1 MNFALS
7 DDQQMLQDGIARL
20 LADRYQLDQR
30 LAAQH
35 EPQGYSAEIWQAFV
49 DMGLTMLPFP
59 EKQGG
64 LGLGSVEMMLVGEAF
79 GRALVIEP
87 YLSSI
92 VLAGT
97 ALSTAADA
105 ASDVLAGVMAG
116 DVIAGFAP
124 AADIVECDGQL
135 SGRANMVLGGDCAS
149 FFVLPVG
156 QGALCLPADTH
167 GISIRRYRLHG
178 GGGAAELML
187 DQVAANSAIRLGADA
202 TVRGTEAG
210 LAFLAAEAAGAMQ
223 AALDVT
229 LDYLKTRQQFGR
241 TIGTYQVLQHRAAE
255 MAVEVEQAQSAAIY
269 AALLM
274 QEPNAPDRT
283 RGLAAVKAVIGK
295 AGRFVAQSA
304 VQLHGGIGVS
314 EEHVISHYFRR
325 LTAIG
330 MLLGDTQ
337 SHIGN
342 LARLGGFTAAELE
355 PI

>member
-1 MNFALS
+1 
-7 DDQQMLQDGIARL
+7 
-20 LADRYQLDQR
+20 
-30 LAAQH
+30 
-35 EPQGYSAEIWQAFV
+35 
-49 DMGLTMLPFP
+49 
-59 EKQGG
+59 
-64 LGLGSVEMMLVGEAF
+64 VG
-79 GRALVIEP
+79 
-87 YLSSI
+87 
-92 VLAGT
+92 
-97 ALSTAADA
+97 
-105 ASDVLAGVMAG
+105 
-116 DVIAGFAP
+116 
-124 AADIVECDGQL
+124 
-135 SGRANMVLGGDCAS
+135 
-149 FFVLPVG
+149 
-156 QGALCLPADTH
+156 
-167 GISIRRYRLHG
+167 
-178 GGGAAELML
+178 
-187 DQVAANSAIRLGADA
+187 AIRLGADA

-229 LDYLKTRQQFGR
+229 LDYLKIRQQFGR

-337 SHIGN
+337 SHIGK
-342 LARLGGFTAAELE
+342 LAGLGGFTAAELE